1 MAKRKAQGLDGI
13 VDRFYVRLWHIVNK
27 DYFNMVKNDV
37 PIGRFHK
44 GVTKVLIILIFKVDF
59 KVQVELAKKH
69 GILV

>member
-1 MAKRKAQGLDGI
+1 LAKRKAQGLDGI